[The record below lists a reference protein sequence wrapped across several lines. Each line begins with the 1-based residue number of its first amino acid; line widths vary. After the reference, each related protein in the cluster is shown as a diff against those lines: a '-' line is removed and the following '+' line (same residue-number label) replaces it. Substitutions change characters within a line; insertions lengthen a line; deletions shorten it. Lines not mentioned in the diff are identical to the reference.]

1 MTLTSSVVNP
11 FSLCVKLPAMDE
23 VFAPENAIDKAALK
37 ALSRRSDRRGLAQLA
52 SHLAALGASGALVA
66 WAGATW
72 WLAPALIIHGV
83 VLIFLFAP
91 LHETIHR
98 SAFKSRA
105 LNDALAWVC
114 GMLLLLP
121 PEYFRAFHF
130 AHHRHTQD
138 PERDPELALP
148 LPDTLG
154 RYLLRVTGLP
164 YWRERIAT
172 LLRHALTG
180 RVAQSFIV
188 ARLRPAMVR
197 EARLLL
203 LGYAGI
209 AAVSVVLE
217 SGAALLYWIAPAVL
231 GQPALRLYLLAEHGG
246 CPLVPDM
253 LRNSRTTRSNWLV
266 RRLAWNMPYHAEHHA
281 YPALPFHA
289 LPAAHGLLAKRI
301 ETQASGYWAAHR
313 DILTYIRSRAN

>member
-1 MTLTSSVVNP
+1 
-11 FSLCVKLPAMDE
+11 MDE
-23 VFAPENAIDKAALK
+23 VFAPENAIGKAALK
-37 ALSRRSDRRGLAQLA
+37 ALSRRSDGRGLRQLGT
-52 SHLAALGASGALVA
+52 HLVALGATGAIVA

-72 WLAPALIIHGV
+72 WLAPALAVHGV

-91 LHETIHR
+91 LHEAIHR
-98 SAFKSRA
+98 TAFESRA
-105 LNDALAWVC
+105 LNDAVAWIC
-114 GMLLLLP
+114 GAVILLP
-121 PEYFRAFHF
+121 PEFFRAFHF

-138 PERDPELALP
+138 PARDPELAL
-148 LPDTLG
+148 LQPDDLG

-180 RVAQSFIV
+180 RVAQPFV
-188 ARLRPAMVR
+188 TARLKPAVVR

-203 LGYAGI
+203 LSYAGI
-209 AAVSVVLE
+209 AAASVALE
-217 SGAALLYWIAPAVL
+217 SWAALLYWVVPAVL

-253 LRNSRTTRSNWLV
+253 LRNSRSTRSNRLV

-289 LPAAHGLLAKRI
+289 LPAAHGLLAERI
-301 ETQASGYWAAHR
+301 ETQATGYWAAHR
-313 DILTYIRSRAN
+313 DILIKIRNRAV

>member
-1 MTLTSSVVNP
+1 
-11 FSLCVKLPAMDE
+11 MDE
-23 VFAPENAIDKAALK
+23 VFAPENAIDKASLK
-37 ALSRRSDRRGLAQLA
+37 ALSRRSDGRGLLQLGT
-52 SHLAALGASGALVA
+52 HLVALGATGAIVA

-72 WLAPALIIHGV
+72 WLAPALAVHGV

-98 SAFKSRA
+98 TAFESRA
-105 LNDALAWVC
+105 LNDAVAWIC
-114 GMLLLLP
+114 GAVILLP
-121 PEYFRAFHF
+121 PEFFRAFHF

-138 PERDPELALP
+138 PARDPELAL
-148 LPDTLG
+148 LQPDDLG

-180 RVAQSFIV
+180 RVAQPFV
-188 ARLRPAMVR
+188 TARLKPAVVR

-203 LGYAGI
+203 LSYAGI
-209 AAVSVVLE
+209 AAASVALE
-217 SGAALLYWIAPAVL
+217 SWAALLYWVVPAVL
-231 GQPALRLYLLAEHGG
+231 GQPALRLYLLAEHTG
-246 CPLVPDM
+246 CPLVPGM
-253 LRNSRTTRSNWLV
+253 LENSRTTRSTWLV

-289 LPAAHGLLAKRI
+289 LPAAHGLLTKRI
-301 ETQASGYWAAHR
+301 EVQTSGYWAAHR
-313 DILTYIRSRAN
+313 DILTQIRNRTSRHPRA